1 MSIPDAKIVYL
12 TAGAAGM
19 FCGSCLHDNALV
31 RALAEQGWDIQL
43 VPTYTPIRTDEA
55 NVSIDH
61 VLFGGLNV
69 YLQQRIPLFRYLPS
83 ILDRFLDNPRLIR
96 RVTAKAIDTD
106 AALLGGLALS
116 MLQGS
121 HGNQRKEVRR
131 MCRWLKQEKPDLL
144 ILTNLL
150 IGGCLE
156 QIKRDLNVPVLVTLQ
171 GDDVFL
177 DSLSSPFR
185 EKCMTQI
192 KKLVPLVDGFIVH
205 SEFFRES
212 MSDYF
217 EIDPT
222 KIYLTPLGLD
232 LRDYQRFLPGAQQP
246 TQKPHRTIG
255 YLARLA
261 PEKGLQNLVEAFIQL
276 KQRAAFADLKLL
288 VAGWLGPPNLDFA
301 QSQWDRLNSAG
312 LQSEYSYLG
321 AVERAA
327 KLDFLA
333 EIDVLSVPTK
343 YREPKGLYALEA
355 MAAGIPIVVPDHGTF
370 PELIAQSGG
379 GLLFNAENLASL
391 TATLSAILD
400 DVDLRK
406 QLGRDGLNYV
416 HQFRNSV
423 SMATSTGEL
432 IKRFLI

>member
-1 MSIPDAKIVYL
+1 MSIHHPKIVYL

-19 FCGSCLHDNALV
+19 FCGSCLHDNSLV

-43 VPTYTPIRTDEA
+43 VPTYTPILTDET

-96 RVTAKAIDTD
+96 RVTSKAMETD
-106 AALLGGLALS
+106 AAMLGGLALS

-150 IGGCLE
+150 IGGCLD
-156 QIKRDLNVPVLVTLQ
+156 QIKQDLNVPVLVTLQ

-177 DSLSSPFR
+177 DSLTSPFR
-185 EKCMTQI
+185 EKCMSQI

-205 SEFFRES
+205 SEFFRGS

-217 EIDPT
+217 EIDPA
-222 KIYLTPLGLD
+222 KIHVTPLGLD
-232 LRDYQRFLPGAQQP
+232 MRDYQRFLPGEIP
-246 TQKPHRTIG
+246 TPPKSNRTIG

-276 KQRAAFADLKLL
+276 KQRNEFVDLKLQ
-288 VAGWLGPPNLDFA
+288 VAGWLGPPNLSFA
-301 QSQWDRLNSAG
+301 QSQWDRLNAAG
-312 LQSEYSYLG
+312 LQSEYAYLG
-321 AVERAA
+321 SFERAA
-327 KLDFLA
+327 KLDFLG

-355 MAAGIPIVVPDHGTF
+355 LAAGIPIVVPDHGTF
-370 PELIAQSGG
+370 PELIAQSSG
-379 GLLFNAENLASL
+379 GLLYSAENVSSL
-391 TATLSAILD
+391 TETLSAILLD
-400 DVDLRK
+400 EGQRK
-406 QLGRDGLNYV
+406 RLGRDGQKYV

-423 SMATSTGEL
+423 SMASSTGEL
-432 IKRFLI
+432 IKRFLR